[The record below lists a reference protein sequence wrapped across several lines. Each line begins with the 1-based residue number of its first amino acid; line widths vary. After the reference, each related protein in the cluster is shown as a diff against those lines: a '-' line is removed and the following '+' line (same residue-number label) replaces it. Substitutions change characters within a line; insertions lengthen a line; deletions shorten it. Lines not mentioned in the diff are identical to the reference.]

1 MGGVNQRYSW
11 VDGGVLSEEI
21 VTDPAQCLLVSK
33 MFTNPAQIQNV
44 REIRGVSYM
53 TNLGWE
59 TGSGR
64 S

>member
-1 MGGVNQRYSW
+1 MKKY
-11 VDGGVLSEEI
+11 
-21 VTDPAQCLLVSK
+21 LLVSK